1 MLFDFLSPK
10 EVDIKMF
17 YRCVDILSNQSTT
30 QLHFTNELC
39 LRKYK
44 KTVNQFLSYLISI
57 GEYYEEYEACS
68 KLIIQQKKYNKWIN
82 TNLEIVENISKLLNG
97 LSNRKI

>member
-1 MLFDFLSPK
+1 MYYQLKVQPN
-10 EVDIKMF
+10 
-17 YRCVDILSNQSTT
+17 YILQMSFVYGNI
-30 QLHFTNELC
+30 
-39 LRKYK
+39 K

-57 GEYYEEYEACS
+57 GEYHEEYEACS

-82 TNLEIVENISKLLNG
+82 TNLEIVENISKLLTG